1 MKNKDKRNPKNWTK
15 EELDRAVG
23 FFGLLLKM
31 DRKQNPDL
39 YKKPTAQRPSK

>member
-1 MKNKDKRNPKNWTK
+1 MEKKNKKNPKNWT
-15 EELDRAVG
+15 EEERDRVVG
-23 FFGLLLKM
+23 FFSLLLKM